1 MKNYFLLEV
10 GVEELPSRF
19 VESTLTQIKEN
30 LEKSL
35 KENRV
40 EFENIE
46 KYGTP
51 RRLTFVINNIC
62 DKQSDLEEELKGPSK
77 KISVDADGNFTKP
90 ALGFMKSKGLDEANV
105 YFKQVGKDEYLFGTL
120 KQEGQATS
128 EVLKEIVP
136 AAIKGVTF
144 PKAMRWGGKNMRFA
158 RPIRWMV
165 ALLNDEVLPI
175 NLEGIVASNITRGHR
190 FLGRNQIE
198 VFSIE
203 DYFKQLSKN
212 SVVLDQN
219 VRKEAIKAQAEEVAK
234 SLGGEVEIEDDLLEE
249 ITYLVEYPTA
259 FYGEFNADYV
269 KLPKEVVTTPMKYL
283 WCSFIGVVT
292 TSMKYLWCSFIEVV
306 TTPMKEHQRYF
317 PVSKDGKLL
326 PYFIAVRNGDKNGI
340 ETVKAGN
347 EKVLEAR
354 LADALF
360 FYDED
365 IKKPLESFVEN
376 LKTVVFQAKLGTVYD
391 KTLRIEKLAS
401 DIINNLDEKE
411 ALNDT
416 LRAAKLCKADLVTNM
431 VFEFTELQGVM
442 GREYA
447 KVSGE
452 NDDVAQAIFEH
463 YLPRFAGDILPQ
475 TKAGIALSI
484 ADKLDSIAGFFAIG
498 IKPSGSQDPYAL
510 RRQALGILSILLDQ
524 KLDINLEQLISDA
537 LDNYSH
543 LAFDKAEVTSQIM
556 DFFIERIKNLFKDLG
571 IRYDVIDAVLSSNL
585 NSISDI
591 HTRAVELNNW
601 LQKEELVEMLTAFNR
616 VSTLAQKAESD
627 RVEESLLKED
637 AEIKLNAGFKEIKA
651 QVEGFLANKEYN
663 KALDAFA
670 SIKPLVDNLFDNV
683 MIMDKDEAVKENR
696 LGLLKQIYDTML
708 TICDLSKIV
717 YK

>member
-19 VESTLTQIKEN
+19 VESTLAQIKEN
-30 LEKSL
+30 LEKAL
-35 KENRV
+35 TEDRV
-40 EFENIE
+40 EFGDIE
-46 KYGTP
+46 TYATP
-51 RRLTFVINNIC
+51 RRLTFLINKLSDNQ
-62 DKQSDLEEELKGPSK
+62 KDLEEEVKGPSK
-77 KISVDADGNFTKP
+77 KIAVDADGKFTKP
-90 ALGFMKSKGLDEANV
+90 ALGFMKSKGLAESDV
-105 YFKQVGKDEYLFGTL
+105 YFKQLGKDEYLFGTL
-120 KQEGQATS
+120 KQEGKATS

-136 AAIKGVTF
+136 EAIKGVTF
-144 PKAMRWGGKNMRFA
+144 PKAMRWGGKNMKFA
-158 RPIRWMV
+158 RPIRWML

-175 NLEGIVASNITRGHR
+175 DLEGIVASNLTNGHR
-190 FLGRNQIE
+190 FLGRKQIE
-198 VFSIE
+198 IYSAE
-203 DYFKQLSKN
+203 EYFKEMAKN
-212 SVVLDQN
+212 YVVLDQT

-234 SLGGEVEIEDDLLEE
+234 SLGGVVEIDDDLLEE

-259 FYGEFNADYV
+259 FYGEFNEDYV
-269 KLPKEVVTTPMKYL
+269 KLPK
-283 WCSFIGVVT
+283 
-292 TSMKYLWCSFIEVV
+292 EVV

-326 PYFIAVRNGDKNGI
+326 PYFIAVRNGDKNRLDL
-340 ETVKAGN
+340 VKAGN

-360 FYDED
+360 FYNED

-391 KTLRIEKLAS
+391 KTLRIEKLAE
-401 DIINNLDEKE
+401 DIVEALDEKE
-411 ALNDT
+411 ILKDT
-416 LRAAKLCKADLVTNM
+416 LRAAKLCKADLVTSM

-447 KVSGE
+447 KVCGE
-452 NDDVAQAIFEH
+452 GDAVAEAIFEH
-463 YLPRFAGDILPQ
+463 YLPRFAGDILPE

-510 RRQALGILSILLDQ
+510 RRQALGILSILLDK
-524 KLDINLEQLISDA
+524 KLDINLEKLVNDA
-537 LDNYSH
+537 LDNYDN
-543 LAFDKAEVTSQIM
+543 LEFDKAEVVAQIM
-556 DFFIERIKNLFKDLG
+556 DFFTERVKNLFKDLG

-585 NSISDI
+585 DSISDI

-616 VSTLAQKAESD
+616 VSTLAEKAESD
-627 RVEESLLKED
+627 KVDEALLKE
-637 AEIKLNAGFKEIKA
+637 EPEVKLNAGFKEIKS
-651 QVEGFLANKEYN
+651 QVEVFLANKEYN

-670 SIKPLVDNLFDNV
+670 SIKPLVDDLFDNV
-683 MIMDKDEAVKENR
+683 MIMDKDEAIKANR

>member
-1 MKNYFLLEV
+1 MNNYLLFEV

-19 VESTLTQIKEN
+19 VSSTLDQIKSN
-30 LEKSL
+30 LTKMFN
-35 KENRV
+35 ENRI
-40 EFENIE
+40 EFSDI
-46 KYGTP
+46 KTYGTP
-51 RRLTFVINNIC
+51 RRLTFIVENISER
-62 DKQSDLEEELKGPSK
+62 QSNLEEEVKGPSK
-77 KISVDADGNFTKP
+77 KIALDADGNFTKP
-90 ALGFMKSKGLDEANV
+90 ALGFMKSKGLKEEDV
-105 YFKQVGKDEYLFGTL
+105 VFKTVGKDEYIFGTIR
-120 KQEGQATS
+120 QEGKETS
-128 EVLKEIVP
+128 EVLKTILPEAV
-136 AAIKGVTF
+136 KNVTF
-144 PKAMRWGGKNMRFA
+144 PKAMRWGGRNMRFA

-165 ALLNDEVLPI
+165 TLLNDNVLEI
-175 NLEGIVASNITRGHR
+175 DLEGIKSSNITRGHR

-269 KLPKEVVTTPMKYL
+269 KLPK
-283 WCSFIGVVT
+283 
-292 TSMKYLWCSFIEVV
+292 EVV

-591 HTRAVELNNW
+591 HTRAVELNKW